1 METKPVSNELSAA
14 PFAAH
19 KEVSTGQNAGSGFGK
34 VLGAAVSVAGTLA
47 STVAGASSLGI
58 GPLAGSLAGTLNGG
72 SGSDFGNQSFQDLL
86 LQQEQIQKESA
97 VFTSL
102 SNISKTEHETR
113 MSAIRNMRAG

>member
-1 METKPVSNELSAA
+1 METTPVSTELSAT
-14 PFAAH
+14 PVAAH
-19 KEVSTGQNAGSGFGK
+19 SDVSTGQSSGASFGK
-34 VLGAAVSVAGTLA
+34 VLGAAVSVAGQLA
-47 STVAGASSLGI
+47 STVAGAQSLGI
-58 GPLAGSLAGTLNGG
+58 GPLAGSLAGGLNGS
-72 SGSDFGNQSFQDLL
+72 SGTDFGNQSFQDLL